1 MLRDAPPRI
10 YLAGPDVF
18 RRDSAQ
24 VFAHLM
30 ACCTRLGLVG
40 VAPVD
45 DEAPSPA
52 RDGDALAQHIY
63 EGNIA
68 RIRAAD
74 GVLANLA
81 DFRGLEPDPGTVFEL
96 GYAVA
101 LGKPVAAY
109 GVARGSY
116 AERVAA
122 VRPCAPDAQGTLR
135 EADGTMVEGL
145 GQRLN
150 LMLTRSTEIADSP
163 EAALQRLAERLGVQ
177 PPLQIRPFVPE
188 DVDALIGVFQS
199 AVHETAARDY
209 DAAQRAAWAPATP
222 DRAAWQ
228 QRLQR
233 NQPFVALWRGE
244 IAGFADLQADGLID
258 QFFVAAAQ
266 GGRGIGQALMDHLLG
281 QARARGLAALH
292 AEVSLS
298 AEGFFARNGFVVL
311 ARHTPVRGGV
321 ALRNASMRRT
331 QNTGLGAAYNPAA

>member
-1 MLRDAPPRI
+1 MVRDPPPRI

-24 VFAHLM
+24 FFARLS
-30 ACCTRLGLVG
+30 ACCARLGLAG
-40 VAPVD
+40 LAPVD
-45 DEAPSPA
+45 DDAPTDGN
-52 RDGDALAQHIY
+52 DGDALAQRIY

-68 RIRAAD
+68 RIHVAD

-101 LGKPVAAY
+101 LGKPVVAY
-109 GVARGSY
+109 GVPHSSY
-116 AERVAA
+116 AERVGAA
-122 VRPCAPDAQGTLR
+122 RACAPDPQGRLR
-135 EADGTMVEGL
+135 EADGTLVEGL

-150 LMLTRSTEIADSP
+150 LMLTRSTELADSP
-163 EAALQRLAERLGVQ
+163 EDGLRRLAERLGAQ
-177 PPLQIRPFVPE
+177 PALRIRAFQPD

-209 DAAQRAAWAPATP
+209 DAAQRAAWAPAAP

-228 QRLQR
+228 ARLQR
-233 NQPFVALWRGE
+233 NQPFVALWQGE

-258 QFFVAAAQ
+258 QFFVASTH
-266 GGRGIGQALMDHLLG
+266 GGRGIAQALMDHVLRE
-281 QARARGLAALH
+281 AEARGLPALH

-298 AEGFFARNGFVVL
+298 AEGFFARNGFAVL
-311 ARHTPVRGGV
+311 ARHAPVRAGV
-321 ALRNASMRRT
+321 ALPNASMRRA
-331 QNTGLGAAYNPAA
+331 LGAAAAYNPAA